1 MDKNKELIKLDVQL
15 LEQFNEDEMM
25 VVKGGLIIPII
36 IIIITNDQCL
46 CINNCPQQGNCK
58 CPVNAQ

>member
-25 VVKGGLIIPII
+25 VVKGGIIDVII
-36 IIIITNDQCL
+36 VIIIITNDQCL
-46 CINNCPQQGNCK
+46 CINNCPTQGNCK
-58 CPVNAQ
+58 CK